1 MGLNETFGL
10 KIFNN
15 VYLKDY
21 KSFPYQK
28 LSGRKTLLYK
38 GKIICGVKE
47 KPKEFVEKKDL
58 YIDCDCQ
65 FEDWKNLKRVF

>member
-1 MGLNETFGL
+1 MGVKEFLGL

-21 KSFPYQK
+21 KKFPYQK
-28 LSGRKTLLYK
+28 LSGHKTLLYK
-38 GKIICGVKE
+38 GKVICGVIS
-47 KPKEFVEKKDL
+47 KPKEFDDKKDL

-65 FEDWKNLKRVF
+65 FGDWKNLQKVF